1 VSKLNK
7 ILVKARRQVFS
18 EMIGNNPSIFHGE
31 GYDFIELREYMPG
44 DDIRHIDWNI
54 TAKMRTP
61 YIKIFREERE
71 LSIVIASMLN
81 GSFHFGAKKFKQE
94 LIAEI
99 VANLSYAILHNGD
112 LLSTHI
118 YADRL
123 YSESRPTK
131 KLSSVTA
138 SVDAILQFDPIS
150 KVADYHL
157 LAETLYKRVRRRS
170 LILVVADF
178 FDLPDFN
185 LLAKK
190 HEVIAVI
197 VRDRL
202 EESPPVMGFAS
213 LRDPETG
220 VQLEGDYS
228 QKSVDAYAKKV
239 HAHDRELYSTLRKDG
254 VRFTKVYTDEN
265 SAIALR
271 RLFEGRI

>member
-1 VSKLNK
+1 MSKLNK

-61 YIKIFREERE
+61 YIKIFKEERE
-71 LSIVIASMLN
+71 LNIVIASMLN
-81 GSFHFGAKKFKQE
+81 GSVHFGARKFKQE

-112 LLSTHI
+112 LLSTQI

-123 YSESRPTK
+123 YSENRPTK
-131 KLSSVTA
+131 KVSSVTK
-138 SVDAILQFDPIS
+138 SVDEILQFDPIN
-150 KVADYHL
+150 KRADYKL
-157 LAETLYKRVRRRS
+157 LAETLYRRVRRRS
-170 LILVVADF
+170 LLLVVADF
-178 FDLPDFN
+178 FDLPDFR

-190 HEVIAVI
+190 HEVIAII

-202 EESPPVMGFAS
+202 EEKPPALGFAS

-220 VQLEGDYS
+220 VQLEGVYS

-239 HAHDRELYSTLRKDG
+239 HAHDRELYRTLRKDG
-254 VRFTKVYTDEN
+254 VRFTKIYTDEN
-265 SAIALR
+265 SAIGLR